1 MTETFALA
9 DVEGEL
15 VATLEQLDARPSDD
29 VPFRVL
35 LIGDWSGRRNRG
47 LSASSEEL
55 KAWRPLLVD
64 RDNLDQLI
72 SRLGVKLH
80 LPLISDGSQSLTIT
94 FNQLDDF
101 HPDRLFS
108 ELEIFDS
115 LRRTRAKLSNP
126 KTFAEAAAEVREWSQ
141 PRVEAAASSETE
153 ASREEPAVSESP
165 LEGDLLDQILAGGS
179 TTPATKL
186 SQPAEEISPEISE
199 LARAAVK

>member
-108 ELEIFDS
+108 QLEIFDS

-126 KTFAEAAAEVREWSQ
+126 KTFAESAVEVREWSE
-141 PRVEAAASSETE
+141 PARVEPTTSSTPE
-153 ASREEPAVSESP
+153 APPVAPSP
-165 LEGDLLDQILAGGS
+165 LDENLLDQILAGGS
-179 TTPATKL
+179 KPPATKL
-186 SQPAEEISPEISE
+186 SHPTDE
-199 LARAAVK
+199 V

>member
-47 LSASSEEL
+47 LSVSSEEL

-80 LPLISDGSQSLTIT
+80 LPLTSDGSQSLTI
-94 FNQLDDF
+94 
-101 HPDRLFS
+101 
-108 ELEIFDS
+108 
-115 LRRTRAKLSNP
+115 
-126 KTFAEAAAEVREWSQ
+126 
-141 PRVEAAASSETE
+141 
-153 ASREEPAVSESP
+153 
-165 LEGDLLDQILAGGS
+165 
-179 TTPATKL
+179 
-186 SQPAEEISPEISE
+186 
-199 LARAAVK
+199 